1 MKTPEIHESVFVA
14 PTATVVGNVRIG
26 ARSSVFFGAV
36 IRSELDEIVIG
47 EGTNIQDNC
56 VLHIERG
63 IPVHVG
69 SGCTIGHSAIVHSC
83 TVGDNTLVGMGAI
96 ILNGAVVG
104 KNCII
109 GAGALIPQNAVIPD
123 GSLVVGMPARC
134 AEASPRRR
142 SPPTGPARKCTWRKR
157 RNTRHSSPTHKKRR
171 VAAAPRRLILA
182 KAGCLCRSGGLSA
195 LCRGVAGLGA

>member
-1 MKTPEIHESVFVA
+1 MKQPEIHESVFVA

-26 ARSSVFFGAV
+26 AHSSVFFGAV
-36 IRSELDEIVIG
+36 LRSELDEIVIG

-56 VLHIERG
+56 VVHIERG

-69 SGCTIGHSAIVHSC
+69 NGCTIGHSAIVHSC

-109 GAGALIPQNAVIPD
+109 GAGALVPEGKVIPD
-123 GSLVVGMPARC
+123 NSVVVGVPGKIIKTV
-134 AEASPRRR
+134 SPEQ
-142 SPPTGPARKCTWRKR
+142 AAH
-157 RNTRHSSPTHKKRR
+157 NLEN
-171 VAAAPRRLILA
+171 AAAYVEEGKKHAELFAQETR
-182 KAGCLCRSGGLSA
+182 
-195 LCRGVAGLGA
+195 

>member
-26 ARSSVFFGAV
+26 AHSSVFFGAV
-36 IRSELDEIVIG
+36 LRSELDEIVIG

-56 VLHIERG
+56 VVHIERG

-123 GSLVVGMPARC
+123 GSLVVGMPGKVRRAVTEEEIATNQASAVMYMEEA
-134 AEASPRRR
+134 AEY
-142 SPPTGPARKCTWRKR
+142 KEMYE
-157 RNTRHSSPTHKKRR
+157 
-171 VAAAPRRLILA
+171 A
-182 KAGCLCRSGGLSA
+182 K
-195 LCRGVAGLGA
+195 

>member
-1 MKTPEIHESVFVA
+1 M
-14 PTATVVGNVRIG
+14 
-26 ARSSVFFGAV
+26 
-36 IRSELDEIVIG
+36 
-47 EGTNIQDNC
+47 
-56 VLHIERG
+56 LHIERG

-123 GSLVVGMPARC
+123 GSLVVGMPGKV
-134 AEASPRRR
+134 RR
-142 SPPTGPARKCTWRKR
+142 SVTEEEIATNRASAQMYMEEAAEYKAQFA
-157 RNTRHSSPTHKKRR
+157 NT
-171 VAAAPRRLILA
+171 
-182 KAGCLCRSGGLSA
+182 
-195 LCRGVAGLGA
+195 

>member
-109 GAGALIPQNAVIPD
+109 GAGALVPQNAVIPD
-123 GSLVVGMPARC
+123 GSLVVGMPGKV
-134 AEASPRRR
+134 RR
-142 SPPTGPARKCTWRKR
+142 SVTEEEIATNRASAQMYMEEAAEYKAQFA
-157 RNTRHSSPTHKKRR
+157 NT
-171 VAAAPRRLILA
+171 
-182 KAGCLCRSGGLSA
+182 
-195 LCRGVAGLGA
+195 

>member
-1 MKTPEIHESVFVA
+1 MKTPKIHESVFVA

-56 VLHIERG
+56 VVHIERG
-63 IPVHVG
+63 IPAHVDN
-69 SGCTIGHSAIVHSC
+69 GCTIGHSAIVHSC

-123 GSLVVGMPARC
+123 GSLVVGMPGKV
-134 AEASPRRR
+134 RR
-142 SPPTGPARKCTWRKR
+142 SVTEEEI
-157 RNTRHSSPTHKKRR
+157 
-171 VAAAPRRLILA
+171 AANRA
-182 KAGCLCRSGGLSA
+182 SA
-195 LCRGVAGLGA
+195 IMYMEEAAEYKEQFAEK